1 MIESLKSF
9 LFVPGDNPDRI
20 QKAAGSKADA
30 VIVDLEDSVATG
42 AKDIALVGLNDAHAV
57 LKSAGKACVV
67 RINADPPGTESELRA
82 ACECG
87 FDAVMLP
94 KVESPARIEQASALI
109 AHHNPGRGQIP
120 PTIIALVESA
130 CGILAAPQITAAVG
144 VSALAL
150 GTEDF
155 SLDMGTRPT
164 PDLLDLPV
172 RQIALAARAH
182 RLAALALPLSIAEF
196 RDAEKVSEAAKK
208 AAGLGCTGALCIHPN
223 QVEAVNSAFS
233 PAPADIDEARAILAA
248 WGQSQS
254 LGVAVAQLDS
264 MMIDA
269 PVVARARLTL
279 TRAGEIS

>member
-20 QKAAGSKADA
+20 RKAAGGKADA
-30 VIVDLEDSVATG
+30 VIVDLEDSVAES
-42 AKDIALVGLNDAHAV
+42 AKDNALAGLVDAHAV

-67 RINADPPGTESELRA
+67 RINADLPRTEFELLA
-82 ACECG
+82 AFEQG

-94 KVESPARIEQASALI
+94 KVESPASIEKASALI
-109 AHHNPGRGQIP
+109 ARRTPGRDQVP
-120 PTIIALVESA
+120 TTIIALVESA
-130 CGILAAPQITAAVG
+130 RGILAAPQIAAAG

-155 SLDMGTRPT
+155 SLDMGSRPT

-182 RLAALALPLSIAEF
+182 RIAALALPISIAEF
-196 RDAEKVSEAAKK
+196 RDAEKVREAATK
-208 AAGLGCTGALCIHPN
+208 AAALGCTGALCIHPN

-233 PAPADIDEARAILAA
+233 PTPAALDEARAILTEWARA
-248 WGQSQS
+248 QS
-254 LGVAVAQLDS
+254 LGAAVAQLDG

-269 PVVARARLTL
+269 PVVARARSTL
-279 TRAGEIS
+279 NRAGAIS